1 MENSLNINVIIAV
14 ACGIYAAFNLYF
26 MLEKFRIREWWNEC
40 YFRIYIL
47 FNHFNMLYRRSFLCN
62 KKNAVF

>member
-26 MLEKFRIREWWNEC
+26 MLEKFRIKE
-40 YFRIYIL
+40 
-47 FNHFNMLYRRSFLCN
+47 
-62 KKNAVF
+62 